1 MNENADWIKNWKGQV
16 KGRRKEYKE
25 LVRQLKRKP
34 VKALSKLADEV
45 HDETFKKYDCLDCA
59 NCCTSIPPL
68 LNRTDINRIAKHLG
82 MKSTA
87 FRNKY
92 IRYDEDGDTVM
103 KTTPCPFLN
112 TDHTC
117 QVYEHRPRACREYPH
132 THAAQFAYHLD
143 LHLVNVR
150 HCPAVFNILE
160 RFGEMQK
167 KGE

>member
-92 IRYDEDGDTVM
+92 IRYDEDGDTAVS
-103 KTTPCPFLN
+103 
-112 TDHTC
+112 
-117 QVYEHRPRACREYPH
+117 Y
-132 THAAQFAYHLD
+132 THLTLPTKA
-143 LHLVNVR
+143 
-150 HCPAVFNILE
+150 
-160 RFGEMQK
+160 
-167 KGE
+167 